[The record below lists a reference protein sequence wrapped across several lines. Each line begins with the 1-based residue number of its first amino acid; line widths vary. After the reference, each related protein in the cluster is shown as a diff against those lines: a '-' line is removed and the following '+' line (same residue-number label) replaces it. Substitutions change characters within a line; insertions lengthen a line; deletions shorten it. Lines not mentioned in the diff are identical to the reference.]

1 MSVADPI
8 VRLPPELTLR
18 ILEFAPISSLA
29 NLTAVSKAW
38 HNFIDV
44 THQEAIYSKRT
55 GTTGPH
61 GSEDMTKVSS
71 YSQYLES
78 AESSKSLCQRQ
89 ALLSRSW
96 RSDRPMT
103 TQTVLEPGG
112 GGYFQFRADFTRR
125 FFISTSE
132 KGELNV
138 TDMESGTLL
147 WSLPSTL
154 VSNVD
159 SEQPCGLLEYEDGV
173 AVFARDD
180 NVLEVWQ
187 TDAGVLRRGEFRRW
201 AVLKHE
207 EEIWDAHIFGGV
219 LRCVLS
225 TGESLVYD
233 LRRQAPKL
241 TQRIQIAERDITYMC
256 QDAKVVVYSMGRLG
270 LYVHDQQ
277 SGELLGI
284 LKPSPE
290 VSRYHI
296 LRPCH
301 IRVRYQKLVPIT
313 VAAGPLPRYSHAVA
327 TTLEE
332 DVWGACALDGN
343 LMVCLSTTGFV
354 YICPDWR
361 QAVEGQHQHSAVIE
375 CQDGSYRFDFQ
386 SLLSVKNH
394 RIAFVNQDWIY
405 VVALDDED
413 RVQRPFA
420 QSKDPSSRIWPSYAY
435 LANEWVGNG
444 DPTSC
449 IALFNDC
456 IMSTCAVDTPRPTPV
471 HSNTA
476 AGEEADDEIEDEVDD
491 EVDDQ
496 TDDEVNDAADETT
509 DNGSDDED
517 EDDGTYETRI
527 LRILSF
533 APQAEET
540 HRPLGEAPTLS
551 SDEMTASLTSQ
562 MDRWAV
568 ASLFD
573 EEQRRRSRKTC
584 SDGRSNLGRVKA
596 RGCEADV
603 SLP

>member
-1 MSVADPI
+1 MSFADPI

-138 TDMESGTLL
+138 TDMESATLL

-201 AVLKHE
+201 AVLPHE
-207 EEIWDAHIFGGV
+207 EEIWDAHLFGGV

-284 LKPSPE
+284 LKPGPE

-301 IRVRYQKLVPIT
+301 IRVRYQKYAMPSSPARTATRQTRPYHRCGRPTAKVQ
-313 VAAGPLPRYSHAVA
+313 PRRRN
-327 TTLEE
+327 
-332 DVWGACALDGN
+332 N
-343 LMVCLSTTGFV
+343 LGRRPMVCLRAGREPDGLSLDHRVRVHLPGLATSRRRPTPTQRCHRVPGRQLQVRFSKFV
-354 YICPDWR
+354 VGEEPSYRVRKSRLDLCCCAGRRGSSPAPICPVQRSKLEDLALIRVPCERMGWQR
-361 QAVEGQHQHSAVIE
+361 RPYKLHSAV
-375 CQDGSYRFDFQ
+375 Q
-386 SLLSVKNH
+386 
-394 RIAFVNQDWIY
+394 
-405 VVALDDED
+405 
-413 RVQRPFA
+413 
-420 QSKDPSSRIWPSYAY
+420 
-435 LANEWVGNG
+435 
-444 DPTSC
+444 
-449 IALFNDC
+449 
-456 IMSTCAVDTPRPTPV
+456 
-471 HSNTA
+471 
-476 AGEEADDEIEDEVDD
+476 
-491 EVDDQ
+491 
-496 TDDEVNDAADETT
+496 
-509 DNGSDDED
+509 
-517 EDDGTYETRI
+517 
-527 LRILSF
+527 
-533 APQAEET
+533 
-540 HRPLGEAPTLS
+540 
-551 SDEMTASLTSQ
+551 
-562 MDRWAV
+562 
-568 ASLFD
+568 
-573 EEQRRRSRKTC
+573 
-584 SDGRSNLGRVKA
+584 
-596 RGCEADV
+596 
-603 SLP
+603 

>member
-89 ALLSRSW
+89 GLLSRSW

-103 TQTVLEPGG
+103 TKTVLEPGG

-138 TDMESGTLL
+138 TDMKSGTLL
-147 WSLPSTL
+147 WSLTSTL

-159 SEQPCGLLEYEDGV
+159 SEQPCGLLEYEDSV

-201 AVLKHE
+201 AVLTHE

-241 TQRIQIAERDITYMC
+241 TQRIQIAERDITYMY

-284 LKPSPE
+284 LKPGPE

-296 LRPCH
+296 LRPCD

-361 QAVEGQHQHSAVIE
+361 QAVEGQHQHSAIIE
-375 CQDGSYRFDFQ
+375 CQDGSYR
-386 SLLSVKNH
+386 
-394 RIAFVNQDWIY
+394 
-405 VVALDDED
+405 
-413 RVQRPFA
+413 
-420 QSKDPSSRIWPSYAY
+420 PSYAY

-449 IALFNDC
+449 IAMFNDC
-456 IMSTCAVDTPRPTPV
+456 IMSTCAVDLPGPPRV

-476 AGEEADDEIEDEVDD
+476 AGEEADDDIEDEVDD
-491 EVDDQ
+491 EADDQ

-517 EDDGTYETRI
+517 EDDGTYETRV

-533 APQAEET
+533 APPAAKT
-540 HRPLGEAPTLS
+540 HRPLREAPTLS

-562 MDRWAV
+562 MGRWAV
-568 ASLFD
+568 ASLFVENKGED
-573 EEQRRRSRKTC
+573 H
-584 SDGRSNLGRVKA
+584 A
-596 RGCEADV
+596 RLALTAGATSAE
-603 SLP
+603 

>member
-89 ALLSRSW
+89 GLLSRSW

-103 TQTVLEPGG
+103 TKTVLEPGG

-138 TDMESGTLL
+138 TDMKSGTLL
-147 WSLPSTL
+147 WSLTSTL

-159 SEQPCGLLEYEDGV
+159 SEQPCGLLEYEDSV

-201 AVLKHE
+201 AVLTHE

-241 TQRIQIAERDITYMC
+241 TQRIQIAERDITYMY

-284 LKPSPE
+284 LKPGPE

-296 LRPCH
+296 LRPCD
-301 IRVRYQKLVPIT
+301 IRLP
-313 VAAGPLPRYSHAVA
+313 GPPR
-327 TTLEE
+327 
-332 DVWGACALDGN
+332 
-343 LMVCLSTTGFV
+343 
-354 YICPDWR
+354 
-361 QAVEGQHQHSAVIE
+361 
-375 CQDGSYRFDFQ
+375 
-386 SLLSVKNH
+386 
-394 RIAFVNQDWIY
+394 
-405 VVALDDED
+405 
-413 RVQRPFA
+413 
-420 QSKDPSSRIWPSYAY
+420 
-435 LANEWVGNG
+435 
-444 DPTSC
+444 
-449 IALFNDC
+449 
-456 IMSTCAVDTPRPTPV
+456 V

-476 AGEEADDEIEDEVDD
+476 AGEEADDDIEDEVDD
-491 EVDDQ
+491 EADDQ

-517 EDDGTYETRI
+517 EDDGTYETRV

-533 APQAEET
+533 APPAAKT
-540 HRPLGEAPTLS
+540 HRPLREAPTLS

-562 MDRWAV
+562 MGRWAV
-568 ASLFD
+568 ASLFVENKGED
-573 EEQRRRSRKTC
+573 H
-584 SDGRSNLGRVKA
+584 A
-596 RGCEADV
+596 RLALTAGATSAE
-603 SLP
+603 